1 MKQEILTLLAS
12 GDFEG
17 AATLANKLSAED
29 LANVL
34 KELQDESLAPFCR
47 ALESDLLAEV
57 LILLDKFLQEKIING
72 LHDDELEAVMDE
84 MSVDDTVDII
94 EDMPQEIVWRI
105 AESEEI
111 LKLLEFLTAHNY
123 EEAADIVNKY
133 EPSALAELLA
143 TLPEEHLIPFCHV
156 LDSELLA
163 EVILLLDTAL
173 QEQILSGLRD
183 DELEKVMD
191 EISVDET
198 VDIIEDMPQEVVRRI
213 AELDDI
219 LMLLEERNYAV
230 LKPLLSSMNAI
241 DLAEV
246 FEETEKDT
254 DLLILFRILPK
265 DLASETFVE
274 MDSDVKERLI
284 HKLTDRELRA
294 VLDELF
300 LDDTVDLIEEM
311 PASVV
316 KRVLAQS
323 DSETRAYIND
333 ILKYPKDSAGSIMTI
348 EFVSLR
354 PTMTVEDA
362 FERIRRTAI
371 DKETIYT
378 CYVVD
383 ETKKLIG
390 LVTAKDLMLA
400 PKTAFISDIMEENVI
415 YAHTEDDKEEVARK
429 ISDYGFLALP
439 VVDREMRLVGIV
451 TIDDAIDVLEEET
464 DEDIAKMAAM
474 ATSDKPYLKTGVFSL
489 WKNRVLWLLILM
501 LGATFTGLI
510 LNNYEAQLST
520 CLVACVPMIM
530 GTGGNSGSQASVT
543 VIRALSLGEVETRD
557 VGKVIWKELRTALLL
572 GATLAVACFVKLIF
586 LDGMLLQMEGYT
598 WLVSLVVSLAL
609 FATVIVAKLVGAIL
623 PILAKLCRL
632 DPAVVANP
640 FITTIVDAVS
650 VILFCYLSIGILG

>member
-1 MKQEILTLLAS
+1 ME
-12 GDFEG
+12 
-17 AATLANKLSAED
+17 
-29 LANVL
+29 
-34 KELQDESLAPFCR
+34 KELFD
-47 ALESDLLAEV
+47 
-57 LILLDKFLQEKIING
+57 
-72 LHDDELEAVMDE
+72 
-84 MSVDDTVDII
+84 
-94 EDMPQEIVWRI
+94 
-105 AESEEI
+105 
-111 LKLLEFLTAHNY
+111 FLTAQDY
-123 EEAADIVNKY
+123 ESAANLANKY
-133 EPSALAELLA
+133 EPSALSDALA
-143 TLPEEHLIPFCHV
+143 NINDEHLIPFCRL

-163 EVILLLDTAL
+163 EVLLLLDASL
-173 QEQILSGLRD
+173 QERILSGLRD

-191 EISVDET
+191 EMSVDET
-198 VDIIEDMPQEVVRRI
+198 VDIIEDMPQEIVRRI

-219 LMLLEERNYAV
+219 LMLLKERNYAV

-246 FEETEKDT
+246 FEETEEDT

-265 DLASETFVE
+265 DLAAETFVE
-274 MDSDVKERLI
+274 MDSDVKEKLI
-284 HKLTDRELRA
+284 YKLTDRELRA

-323 DSETRAYIND
+323 DNETRAYIND

-354 PTMTVEDA
+354 PTMAVEDA

-383 ETKKLIG
+383 DTKKLVG

-400 PKTAFISDIMEENVI
+400 PKNAFIADIMEENVI
-415 YAHTEDDKEEVARK
+415 YAHTEDDKEEAARK

-439 VVDREMRLVGIV
+439 IVDREMRLVGIV
-451 TIDDAIDVLEEET
+451 TVDDAIDVLEEENT
-464 DEDIAKMAAM
+464 EDIAKMAAM
-474 ATSDKPYLKTGVFSL
+474 ATSDKPYLKTGVFSI
-489 WKNRVLWLLILM
+489 WRNRVLWLLILM

-543 VIRALSLGEVETRD
+543 VIRALSLGEVETKD
-557 VGKVIWKELRTALLL
+557 VGKVLWKELRASLLL
-572 GATLAVACFVKLIF
+572 GFTLAAACFLKLIF
-586 LDGMLLQMEGYT
+586 LDGMLLGLTGYT
-598 WLVSLVVSLAL
+598 WQVSLVVAGAL
-609 FATVIVAKLVGAIL
+609 FATVIVAKLVGAVL

>member
-1 MKQEILTLLAS
+1 MKNELLELFTARDYESAASLVEKYEPQELA
-12 GDFEG
+12 F
-17 AATLANKLSAED
+17 
-29 LANVL
+29 
-34 KELQDESLAPFCR
+34 
-47 ALESDLLAEV
+47 LLAET
-57 LILLDKFLQEKIING
+57 D
-72 LHDDELEAVMDE
+72 
-84 MSVDDTVDII
+84 
-94 EDMPQEIVWRI
+94 
-105 AESEEI
+105 
-111 LKLLEFLTAHNY
+111 
-123 EEAADIVNKY
+123 
-133 EPSALAELLA
+133 
-143 TLPEEHLIPFCHV
+143 EEHLILFCRA

-163 EVILLLDTAL
+163 ETLVLLDTSL
-173 QEQILSGLRD
+173 QELILNGLRD

-191 EISVDET
+191 EMSVDDT
-198 VDIIEDMPQEVVRRI
+198 VDLIEDMPQNIVRRI
-213 AELDDI
+213 AELDEI
-219 LMLLEERNYAV
+219 LMLLKERNYAV

-246 FEETEKDT
+246 FEETESDA

-300 LDDTVDLIEEM
+300 LDDTVDFIEEM

-316 KRVLAQS
+316 RRVLAQS
-323 DSETRAYIND
+323 DSETRASINE

-354 PTMTVEDA
+354 PTMTVDDA

-378 CYVVD
+378 CYVMD
-383 ETKKLIG
+383 ETRTLIG

-400 PKTAFISDIMEENVI
+400 AKNAFISDIMEENVI

-429 ISDYGFLALP
+429 ISEYGFLALP

-451 TIDDAIDVLEEET
+451 TVDDAIDVLEEET

-510 LNNYEAQLST
+510 LNSYEAKLST

-543 VIRALSLGEVETRD
+543 VIRALSLGEVDTRD
-557 VGKVIWKELRTALLL
+557 VGKVVWKELRTSILL
-572 GATLAVACFVKLIF
+572 GATLAVACFLKLIF
-586 LDGMLLQMEGYT
+586 LDGMLLGMQGYT
-598 WLVSLVVSLAL
+598 PLVSLVVSLAL
-609 FATVIVAKLVGAIL
+609 FASVIVAKLVGAIL
-623 PILAKLCRL
+623 PILAKLVRL

>member
-1 MKQEILTLLAS
+1 MEM
-12 GDFEG
+12 E
-17 AATLANKLSAED
+17 NK
-29 LANVL
+29 N
-34 KELQDESLAPFCR
+34 Q
-47 ALESDLLAEV
+47 
-57 LILLDKFLQEKIING
+57 
-72 LHDDELEAVMDE
+72 H
-84 MSVDDTVDII
+84 
-94 EDMPQEIVWRI
+94 
-105 AESEEI
+105 
-111 LKLLEFLTAHNY
+111 
-123 EEAADIVNKY
+123 
-133 EPSALAELLA
+133 LAELLRR
-143 TLPEEHLIPFCHV
+143 LNEEELLAYCRKI
-156 LDSELLA
+156 DSELLA
-163 EVILLLDTAL
+163 EVLLLLDAPL
-173 QEQILSGLRD
+173 QERILSGLRD

-191 EISVDET
+191 EMSVDET
-198 VDIIEDMPQEVVRRI
+198 VDIIEDMPQEIVRRI

-219 LMLLEERNYAV
+219 LLLLEERNYAV

-246 FEETEKDT
+246 FEETNEDK

-265 DLASETFVE
+265 DLAAETFVE
-274 MDSDVKERLI
+274 MDSDVKEKLI

-323 DSETRAYIND
+323 DNETRAYINE
-333 ILKYPKDSAGSIMTI
+333 ILQYPKDSAGSIMTI

-383 ETKKLIG
+383 PTNTILG

-400 PKTAFISDIMEENVI
+400 PKNAFISDIMEENVI
-415 YAHTEDDKEEVARK
+415 YASTEDDKEEVART

-439 VVDREMRLVGIV
+439 IVDKEMRLVGIV
-451 TIDDAIDVLEEET
+451 TVDDAMDVLQEENT
-464 DEDIAKMAAM
+464 EDIAKMAAM

-489 WKNRVLWLLILM
+489 WRNRVLWLLILM
-501 LGATFTGLI
+501 LGSTFTGLI
-510 LNNYEAQLST
+510 LNSYEAQLST

-543 VIRALSLGEVETRD
+543 VIRSLSIGEIEVKD
-557 VGKVIWKELRTALLL
+557 VGKVIWKEIRTALLL
-572 GATLAVACFVKLIF
+572 GLTLAIACFAKLIF
-586 LDGMLLQMEGYT
+586 LDGMLLGIEGYT
-598 WLVSLVVSLAL
+598 WQVSLVVSAAL
-609 FATVIVAKLVGAIL
+609 LGTVILAKLVGAIL
-623 PILAKLCRL
+623 PILAKICHL

>member
-1 MKQEILTLLAS
+1 MQKELFELLTRAKYAQAAEI
-12 GDFEG
+12 
-17 AATLANKLSAED
+17 ANKYEAKDLVALLEEMDEAVLS
-29 LANVL
+29 
-34 KELQDESLAPFCR
+34 PFCH
-47 ALESDLLAEV
+47 AIDSDLLADALV
-57 LILLDKFLQEKIING
+57 LLDPSLQEKILG
-72 LHDDELEAVMDE
+72 
-84 MSVDDTVDII
+84 S
-94 EDMPQEIVWRI
+94 
-105 AESEEI
+105 
-111 LKLLEFLTAHNY
+111 
-123 EEAADIVNKY
+123 
-133 EPSALAELLA
+133 
-143 TLPEEHLIPFCHV
+143 
-156 LDSELLA
+156 
-163 EVILLLDTAL
+163 
-173 QEQILSGLRD
+173 LRD
-183 DELEKVMD
+183 EELEKVMD
-191 EISVDET
+191 EVSLDDT
-198 VDIIEDMPQEVVRRI
+198 VEIIEEMPQEIIRRI
-213 AELDDI
+213 AETDDV
-219 LMLLEERNYAV
+219 LSLLEDRNYAV
-230 LKPLLSSMNAI
+230 LKPLLSDMNAK

-246 FEETEKDT
+246 FEQTEQDK

-265 DLASETFVE
+265 DLAAETFVE
-274 MDSDVKERLI
+274 MDADVQERLI
-284 HKLTDRELRA
+284 HKLSDRELKE

-311 PASVV
+311 PASVI

-354 PTMTVEDA
+354 PDMTVDDA

-383 ETKKLIG
+383 PTNKIIG
-390 LVTAKDLMLA
+390 LVTAKHLMLA
-400 PKTAFISDIMEENVI
+400 QKDDLVSEIMEENVI
-415 YAHTEDDKEEVARK
+415 YAYTEDDKEEVART

-439 VVDREMRLVGIV
+439 IVDRERRLVGIV
-451 TIDDAIDVLEEET
+451 TVDDAMDVIEEENT
-464 DEDIAKMAAM
+464 EDIAKMAAM
-474 ATSDKPYLKTGVFSL
+474 APTEKAYLKTSAFTL

-543 VIRALSLGEVETRD
+543 VIRALSLGEIETKD
-557 VGKVIWKELRTALLL
+557 VGKVVLKEFFTSLLL
-572 GATLAVACFVKLIF
+572 GLTLAIACFAKLIL
-586 LDGMLLQMEGYT
+586 LDGMLLGFEGYT
-598 WLVSLVVSLAL
+598 WQVCLVVSLAL
-609 FATVIVAKLVGAIL
+609 LCTVIVAKLVGAIL

>member
-1 MKQEILTLLAS
+1 ME
-12 GDFEG
+12 
-17 AATLANKLSAED
+17 
-29 LANVL
+29 
-34 KELQDESLAPFCR
+34 KELF
-47 ALESDLLAEV
+47 
-57 LILLDKFLQEKIING
+57 
-72 LHDDELEAVMDE
+72 
-84 MSVDDTVDII
+84 
-94 EDMPQEIVWRI
+94 
-105 AESEEI
+105 
-111 LKLLEFLTAHNY
+111 EFLTAQDY
-123 EEAADIVNKY
+123 ESAANLANKY
-133 EPSALAELLA
+133 EPSALADALA
-143 TLPEEHLIPFCHV
+143 NINDEHLIPFCRL

-163 EVILLLDTAL
+163 EVVLLLDAPL
-173 QEQILSGLRD
+173 QERIFSGLRD

-191 EISVDET
+191 EMSVDET
-198 VDIIEDMPQEVVRRI
+198 VDIIEEMPQEIVRRI

-219 LMLLEERNYAV
+219 LMLLKERNYAV

-246 FEETEKDT
+246 FEETEADT

-274 MDSDVKERLI
+274 MDSDVKQRLLN
-284 HKLTDRELRA
+284 KLTDRELRA

-383 ETKKLIG
+383 NTKTLVG

-400 PKTAFISDIMEENVI
+400 PKNAFISDIMEENVI
-415 YAHTEDDKEEVARK
+415 YAYTEDDKEDAARK

-451 TIDDAIDVLEEET
+451 TVDDAIDVLEEENT
-464 DEDIAKMAAM
+464 EDIAKMAAM

-489 WKNRVLWLLILM
+489 WKNRVLWLLVLM

-543 VIRALSLGEVETRD
+543 VIRAISLGEVETRD
-557 VGKVIWKELRTALLL
+557 VGKVILKELLTSLLL
-572 GATLAVACFVKLIF
+572 GITLAVACFLKLIF
-586 LDGMLLQMEGYT
+586 LDGMLLGFTGYT
-598 WLVSLVVSLAL
+598 WQVSMVVAGAL
-609 FATVIVAKLVGAIL
+609 FATVIVAKLVGAVL

>member
-1 MKQEILTLLAS
+1 ME
-12 GDFEG
+12 
-17 AATLANKLSAED
+17 
-29 LANVL
+29 
-34 KELQDESLAPFCR
+34 KE
-47 ALESDLLAEV
+47 
-57 LILLDKFLQEKIING
+57 
-72 LHDDELEAVMDE
+72 
-84 MSVDDTVDII
+84 
-94 EDMPQEIVWRI
+94 
-105 AESEEI
+105 
-111 LKLLEFLTAHNY
+111 LLEFLTAHNY

-163 EVILLLDTAL
+163 EVLLLLDAAL

-510 LNNYEAQLST
+510 LNTYEARLEVY
-520 CLVACVPMIM
+520 LVACIPMIM

-572 GATLAVACFVKLIF
+572 GATLAVACFAKLIF